1 MGIHSL
7 TVVALVTTVLA
18 ACTPKAAER
27 QPAADPEGVH
37 APMRKAPV
45 VRGTDENGRE
55 FSSTVL
61 NGKWW
66 IASFFFTTCP
76 SVCPALNTV
85 QAGLQKEFGDRIRF
99 VSITTDPET
108 DTPEE
113 MKRYG
118 EGFGAKQGIWH
129 FVRMSADSVRELSV
143 KGFALMDPV
152 EPEMHS
158 TRFVLVD
165 GEQRIRDYFDSADTA
180 RVAQLK
186 TILSQLKAD

>member
-1 MGIHSL
+1 
-7 TVVALVTTVLA
+7 
-18 ACTPKAAER
+18 
-27 QPAADPEGVH
+27 
-37 APMRKAPV
+37 MRTAPV

-55 FSSTVL
+55 FSSTGL

-85 QAGLQKEFGDRIRF
+85 QASLQKEFGDRIRF

-108 DTPEE
+108 DTPEA